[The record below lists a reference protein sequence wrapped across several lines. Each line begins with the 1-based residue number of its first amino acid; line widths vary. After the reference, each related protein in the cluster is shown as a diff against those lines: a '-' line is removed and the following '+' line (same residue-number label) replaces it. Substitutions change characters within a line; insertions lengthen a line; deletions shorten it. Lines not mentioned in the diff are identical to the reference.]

1 MREIIR
7 KVKSFGNGH
16 NVAIAEKFAT
26 LASAGVSA
34 TSEMRNLSNFAA
46 CELAV
51 VEAKRASKLA
61 IEEIHTLIDA
71 TFQPR
76 WNKAKMTHLAEQVG
90 GVADRSRSTLKKMK
104 AYGFDQTVCPIPSQ
118 INELVEIN
126 FFAARKLEEMI
137 QMMKKGEIDTERVLR
152 LSQEISELETRSDD
166 ARSNGLSNLVNLAR
180 EDKIHFTDYDGWKEV
195 LRHLEEATDAASDSA
210 LLFLSLARE

>member
-7 KVKSFGNGH
+7 KVKNIGNGH
-16 NVAIAEKFAT
+16 NVAIANKFIS

-51 VEAKRASKLA
+51 VETKRSSKIA
-61 IEEIHTLIDA
+61 IGEIHSLIDA

-76 WNKAKMTHLAEQVG
+76 WNKVSMTKLAEEMG
-90 GVADRSRSTLKKMK
+90 GIADRSRSTLKKMK
-104 AYGFDQTVCPIPSQ
+104 AYGFSRATCPIPAQ
-118 INELVEIN
+118 LDELIEIN
-126 FFAARKLEEMI
+126 FLAARKLEEMI

-195 LRHLEEATDAASDSA
+195 LRHLEEATDAASESA